1 LLRAGA
7 DAAPTFDGK
16 TALQLAKENGHAE
29 CVRQHAAS
37 AAAAEK
43 AAKEAA
49 WAAGAEA
56 REAERAAAEAEAA
69 RHAEALLAEEEAE
82 KEAERAKES
91 KKGKKKKKK
100 SGGGEADN
108 AAPGPSATAASQP
121 PTPPPAPSPPPADA
135 AAIAAADEA
144 LQQAVAAG
152 SYEGV
157 ASALEACSGLAS
169 PAVLAAARRARDK
182 LKEARRR
189 DSQRLRKAHGAAMG
203 ALKSLDTADS
213 PSALRAGIAA
223 ARPHVGALPA
233 LAEEV
238 SAAESKLET
247 LSVAEPAAA
256 EEAAVARPVEI
267 ALSDLTAAT
276 DGFADGKLIGS
287 GGFSHVYEA
296 SADLHLSLAAPPQLR
311 HLPLVVKRAKSGQS
325 GGLSRAELEVKLL
338 KAVSHPHLLPLLGYC
353 LSPDGVCLLS
363 PLMRGGSL
371 EARLRISDPDCAAQL
386 RRLGMEE
393 PPRPLTWR
401 QRVRIACEATEALV
415 YLHSKGIVH
424 RDVKPDNILLDE
436 KLTAVLADTGFAKD
450 QRPDASVRCRSTALY
465 MTTGY
470 LCPSITKGGEYSS
483 KTDGYAVGV
492 TSSSASP
499 TARRCN

>member
-1 LLRAGA
+1 
-7 DAAPTFDGK
+7 
-16 TALQLAKENGHAE
+16 
-29 CVRQHAAS
+29 
-37 AAAAEK
+37 
-43 AAKEAA
+43 
-49 WAAGAEA
+49 
-56 REAERAAAEAEAA
+56 
-69 RHAEALLAEEEAE
+69 
-82 KEAERAKES
+82 
-91 KKGKKKKKK
+91 
-100 SGGGEADN
+100 
-108 AAPGPSATAASQP
+108 
-121 PTPPPAPSPPPADA
+121 
-135 AAIAAADEA
+135 
-144 LQQAVAAG
+144 
-152 SYEGV
+152 
-157 ASALEACSGLAS
+157 
-169 PAVLAAARRARDK
+169 
-182 LKEARRR
+182 
-189 DSQRLRKAHGAAMG
+189 MG

-213 PSALRAGIAA
+213 SSALRAGIAA

-238 SAAESKLET
+238 SAAELKLET

-256 EEAAVARPVEI
+256 EEAAAARPIEL

-287 GGFSHVYEA
+287 GGFSRVYEA
-296 SADLHLSLAAPPQLR
+296 SADLHLHLAAPPRLR

-371 EARLRISDPDCAAQL
+371 EARLRISDPDRAAQL

-393 PPRPLTWR
+393 PPRPLMWR

-436 KLTAVLADTGFAKD
+436 ELTAVLADTGFAKD
-450 QRPDASVRCRSTALY
+450 QRPDASVRLRSTALY
-465 MTTGY
+465 MSTGY
-470 LCPSITKGGEYSS
+470 LCPSISKGGEYSS
-483 KTDGYAVGV
+483 KTDGYAIGITLLVCLTNRSEV
-492 TSSSASP
+492 QLT
-499 TARRCN
+499 

>member
-1 LLRAGA
+1 
-7 DAAPTFDGK
+7 
-16 TALQLAKENGHAE
+16 
-29 CVRQHAAS
+29 
-37 AAAAEK
+37 
-43 AAKEAA
+43 
-49 WAAGAEA
+49 
-56 REAERAAAEAEAA
+56 
-69 RHAEALLAEEEAE
+69 
-82 KEAERAKES
+82 
-91 KKGKKKKKK
+91 
-100 SGGGEADN
+100 
-108 AAPGPSATAASQP
+108 
-121 PTPPPAPSPPPADA
+121 
-135 AAIAAADEA
+135 
-144 LQQAVAAG
+144 
-152 SYEGV
+152 
-157 ASALEACSGLAS
+157 
-169 PAVLAAARRARDK
+169 
-182 LKEARRR
+182 
-189 DSQRLRKAHGAAMG
+189 MG

-238 SAAESKLET
+238 SAAESKLGE
-247 LSVAEPAAA
+247 LSVAAAPAAA
-256 EEAAVARPVEI
+256 EAAVARPVEI

-276 DGFADGKLIGS
+276 DGFAEGKLIGS

-371 EARLRISDPDCAAQL
+371 EARLRISDPDRAAQL
-386 RRLGMEE
+386 RRLGMVE

-465 MTTGY
+465 MSTGY

-483 KTDGYAVGV
+483 KTDGYAIGITLLVCL
-492 TSSSASP
+492 TSRSEVQL
-499 TARRCN
+499 TDRCEDEFEEDW

>member
-1 LLRAGA
+1 M
-7 DAAPTFDGK
+7 
-16 TALQLAKENGHAE
+16 ALQLAKEKGHTE
-29 CVRQHAAS
+29 CERAFE
-37 AAAAEK
+37 AAAREAKRAEIE
-43 AAKEAA
+43 AKVERAV
-49 WAAGAEA
+49 
-56 REAERAAAEAEAA
+56 AERAAAERVEAERAAEEAA
-69 RHAEALLAEEEAE
+69 AALLAEEESEKCAE
-82 KEAERAKES
+82 EKKKAK
-91 KKGKKKKKK
+91 KRGKKKKQ
-100 SGGGEADN
+100 GGGGGA
-108 AAPGPSATAASQP
+108 GPSQEAEA
-121 PTPPPAPSPPPADA
+121 PAEEGEEEVA
-135 AAIAAADEA
+135 AAAEEA
-144 LQQAVAAG
+144 
-152 SYEGV
+152 E
-157 ASALEACSGLAS
+157 
-169 PAVLAAARRARDK
+169 LAAALEERRARDK
-182 LKEARRR
+182 LKEARKRE
-189 DSQRLRKAHGAAMG
+189 SQRLRKAHGAAMG

-256 EEAAVARPVEI
+256 AFARPVEL

-371 EARLRISDPDCAAQL
+371 EARLRFSEPDRLAQL
-386 RRLGMEE
+386 RRLGMVE

-401 QRVRIACEATEALV
+401 QRVRVACEATEALV

-436 KLTAVLADTGFAKD
+436 KLTAVSSLTRASPRT
-450 QRPDASVRCRSTALY
+450 SVRTRL
-465 MTTGY
+465 
-470 LCPSITKGGEYSS
+470 
-483 KTDGYAVGV
+483 
-492 TSSSASP
+492 SAA
-499 TARRCN
+499 ARLPPFT